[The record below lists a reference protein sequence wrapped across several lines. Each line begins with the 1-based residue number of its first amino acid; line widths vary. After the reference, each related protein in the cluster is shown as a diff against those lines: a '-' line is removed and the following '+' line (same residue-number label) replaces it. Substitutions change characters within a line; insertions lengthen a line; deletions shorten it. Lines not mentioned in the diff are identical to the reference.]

1 MLAVAQV
8 ATPLGASD
16 RPQRIPAS
24 AADAGRPWNL
34 REIEDPTPL
43 RLQKGVTLTR
53 APRGGNLA
61 MASLGSDGHRRII
74 ATGDA
79 TGAPKLVLQPRSEI
93 REVQAGPAILHG
105 QKVNEGAGTQ
115 IRFSFC

>member
-1 MLAVAQV
+1 
-8 ATPLGASD
+8 
-16 RPQRIPAS
+16 
-24 AADAGRPWNL
+24 
-34 REIEDPTPL
+34 
-43 RLQKGVTLTR
+43 
-53 APRGGNLA
+53 
-61 MASLGSDGHRRII
+61 LGSDGHRRII